1 MADPH
6 STSELAPT
14 NLRELD
20 NGLRKIWQFGANVI
34 VGWRRTQHG
43 LHVLYVPTYSL
54 PRLAAKF
61 PRVVQLDREIIKE
74 SEIAPLVQAGARE
87 APLRLL
93 QAVDSSHSPAI
104 NNAVRVYSVT
114 HFGCR
119 AVALFDIVSFSL
131 YDPAEQVVLVNV
143 LSHYIRLAGAHC
155 RALGMPIA
163 LRMTTTGDGFY
174 VWNAHYGIQGDVALF
189 CSILLVL
196 GYTYAARGIADGE
209 ALTVPRLRAGIHFG
223 SHYEFYQGGSSSLE
237 SGGYI
242 VGDVTIN
249 LARILGK
256 ARAGHFLVG
265 AYSRT
270 LDPADVV
277 AMPQLEN
284 YPTIDTLTFMG
295 LAQEGVRK
303 LTGGPF
309 PGGKIDHTQ
318 VFFTG
323 PRVSD
328 NEFRMRR
335 YYVRDKHGLVH
346 GCYNA
351 RVAIRASNGN
361 TVTFGLMDEELKQ
374 FEADFDEGED
384 ILIQMG

>member
-1 MADPH
+1 
-6 STSELAPT
+6 
-14 NLRELD
+14 
-20 NGLRKIWQFGANVI
+20 
-34 VGWRRTQHG
+34 
-43 LHVLYVPTYSL
+43 
-54 PRLAAKF
+54 
-61 PRVVQLDREIIKE
+61 
-74 SEIAPLVQAGARE
+74 
-87 APLRLL
+87 
-93 QAVDSSHSPAI
+93 
-104 NNAVRVYSVT
+104 
-114 HFGCR
+114 
-119 AVALFDIVSFSL
+119 
-131 YDPAEQVVLVNV
+131 
-143 LSHYIRLAGAHC
+143 
-155 RALGMPIA
+155 
-163 LRMTTTGDGFY
+163 MTTTGDGFY

-328 NEFRMRR
+328 NEFRMRK